1 MKKYTYEELIK
12 AEAKQVKSINW
23 PGDYAVGRVFTDQEK
38 ALAFFEDYGDHGI
51 LWIIV
56 IKDDKETERINVRF
70 LESIVWA

>member
-23 PGDYAVGRVFTDQEK
+23 PGDYTVGRVFTDQEK
-38 ALAFFEDYGDHGI
+38 ALAFFEDYGDHGF

-70 LESIVWA
+70 LENIEWA